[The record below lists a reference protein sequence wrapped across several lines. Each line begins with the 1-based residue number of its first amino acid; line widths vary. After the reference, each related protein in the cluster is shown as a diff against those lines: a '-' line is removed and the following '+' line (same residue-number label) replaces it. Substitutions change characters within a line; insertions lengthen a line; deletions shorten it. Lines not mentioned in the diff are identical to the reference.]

1 MSQVYST
8 IIFEI
13 DYQSKILESNMKN
26 KTRREEIISAAKK
39 LIIEKGYRK
48 TSVEDI
54 TNETRMSK
62 GNFYTYFRSKD
73 SLICTL
79 MSEKDDKFY
88 KKLNEKIKYSKTL
101 EEKIKNYVGHYLIIP
116 VEDLDYMLVMITMI
130 RSMDSIGKEILE
142 NIKQDKIRRKNEVIK
157 ILKEHRELID
167 ISEENDFEKYSLLIF
182 RLINSFYIN
191 NFHPL
196 EKSGNISI
204 EEVKIKA
211 SKMDFKYEIEFLTK
225 IILKVIKK

>member
-1 MSQVYST
+1 MKKQV
-8 IIFEI
+8 
-13 DYQSKILESNMKN
+13 
-26 KTRREEIISAAKK
+26 RREEIISAAKK

-54 TNETRMSK
+54 TNEAGISK
-62 GNFYTYFRSKD
+62 GSFYTYFKSKD

-88 KKLNEKIKYSKTL
+88 KKLNEKIKSSKTL

-130 RSMDSIGKEILE
+130 RSIDSIGEEILE
-142 NIKQDKIRRKNEVIK
+142 KIKDDKIRRKNEVAK

-167 ISEENDFEKYSLLIF
+167 ISEENDFERYSLLVF

-191 NFHPL
+191 NFHPIEKGGNVSVEEL
-196 EKSGNISI
+196 EDK
-204 EEVKIKA
+204 V
-211 SKMDFKYEIEFLTK
+211 SKMDFNYETEFLSK
-225 IILKVIKK
+225 SILKMIKK